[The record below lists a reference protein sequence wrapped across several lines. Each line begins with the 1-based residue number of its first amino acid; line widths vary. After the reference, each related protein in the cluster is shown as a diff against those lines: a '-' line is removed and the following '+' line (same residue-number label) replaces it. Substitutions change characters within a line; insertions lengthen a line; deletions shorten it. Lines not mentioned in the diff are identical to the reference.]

1 MDPLRL
7 LLVHDF
13 RAGAPYYFFIKIFGT
28 AAYLP
33 NASHSRSFVAWLVE
47 EKILWRLCP
56 RALSREI
63 VEGTIPPKNG
73 AALSISPGTQQDP
86 RYLPRQQDMPSLLK
100 AVKEEPSDEIGDNF
114 QAPHNFNSIRVKE
127 DPENLLEK
135 VSPAEKYLLH
145 QNIRPQT
152 TAAVVKEEPMEFD
165 VIEQDYQR
173 HFYPHLPQ
181 PQLDQQ
187 FRQHQIYT
195 QHRNSFDLN
204 VKAPPGS
211 EDDMPHIF
219 HGLYLSSQA
228 KRKYLESEKD
238 VYNEVP
244 AKRRNLEVTKD
255 KGKKRL
261 LEEPTTPPQPSR
273 NPSKLMKITNSKPSQ
288 QTRDHI
294 QTQLVKSWGPSTS
307 DHILAKIMALAVHN
321 YIHSEVIQPQKIKLP
336 MKFINQKLLEDTPLL
351 QKLLDMRN
359 ALLDEMTNS
368 PLRGLKWSQPP
379 LAGLENHYLREF
391 QGIFAQRETAN
402 GAYTPNY
409 CKADMSQA
417 IENIEAILTSA
428 SSRLGDFQYST
439 LVRGMTHRETAI
451 SPSHP
456 GGSIYERISQDS
468 VINGNV
474 MSEQKK
480 EARGWKINNYGDD
493 FVNPQKKKKV
503 LLDGK
508 ALRKAIAKSIILD
521 GILSARIRL
530 AFESTDHPEEQSIV
544 YYSSVAGAITD
555 IYIDSVELK
564 EIVPPTQPFSAKD
577 EAFRRVL
584 VVFTHF
590 LQPIF
595 LVDGFGE
602 SIFTNV
608 QLNLLEI
615 RRAPTLPYKMN
626 IIEHLEIMRKLF
638 VDPSRGPWERLGVF
652 KAGSS
657 EIVSVIKTIEKEP
670 PKGVERAKMIAE
682 LMQRRGRGDQN
693 HPQPQ
698 LQPQPAASIGSNQA
712 GETQMIPIRLPMP
725 TSR

>member
-1 MDPLRL
+1 
-7 LLVHDF
+7 
-13 RAGAPYYFFIKIFGT
+13 
-28 AAYLP
+28 
-33 NASHSRSFVAWLVE
+33 
-47 EKILWRLCP
+47 
-56 RALSREI
+56 
-63 VEGTIPPKNG
+63 
-73 AALSISPGTQQDP
+73 
-86 RYLPRQQDMPSLLK
+86 MPSLLK

-195 QHRNSFDLN
+195 QPRNSFDLN

-219 HGLYLSSQA
+219 RGLHLSSQA
-228 KRKYLESEKD
+228 KRKDLESEKD

-456 GGSIYERISQDS
+456 GGSIYQRIGQDS

-480 EARGWKINNYGDD
+480 EARGWKINNNGGMFPLPSCSRGKPLPRSQRSTCAFVSIFDSLQRRCNPSIPSLFSTSCSKTKTGLKKKRNFGLISLSVKLSTPLLWLIFVYIRSEDD

-608 QLNLLEI
+608 QLNLLDI

-638 VDPSRGPWERLGVF
+638 VDPSRGPWERLEVF

-657 EIVSVIKTIEKEP
+657 EIVSAIKTIEKEP
-670 PKGVERAKMIAE
+670 PEGVERVKMIAE

>member
-1 MDPLRL
+1 
-7 LLVHDF
+7 
-13 RAGAPYYFFIKIFGT
+13 
-28 AAYLP
+28 
-33 NASHSRSFVAWLVE
+33 
-47 EKILWRLCP
+47 
-56 RALSREI
+56 
-63 VEGTIPPKNG
+63 
-73 AALSISPGTQQDP
+73 
-86 RYLPRQQDMPSLLK
+86 MPSLLK

-195 QHRNSFDLN
+195 QPRNSFDLN

-219 HGLYLSSQA
+219 RGLHLSSQA
-228 KRKYLESEKD
+228 KRKDLESEKD

-456 GGSIYERISQDS
+456 GGSIYQRIGQDS

-480 EARGWKINNYGDD
+480 EARGWKINNNGDD

-608 QLNLLEI
+608 QLNLLDI

-638 VDPSRGPWERLGVF
+638 VDPSRGPWERLEVF

-657 EIVSVIKTIEKEP
+657 EIVSAIKTIEKEP
-670 PKGVERAKMIAE
+670 PEGVERVKMIAE